1 MILGLIFGPLACTWA
16 FSGMLSMDPFP
27 RLQHGDINVGR
38 VQLTKALRGSSVPL
52 LAFNAL
58 PPGEALLRIGTTPR
72 AKELDLVFVMGE
84 PSYLATTA
92 PNQTVVI
99 PVVGQPRAEF
109 NRESIVD
116 AIQRVISPHKVTEV
130 RLVTQYEAYY
140 LDRHDSLP
148 LPVIFVRLDDAE
160 RSMYYIDPR
169 TAQVIESY
177 DSHSRWNRWLY
188 HGLHS
193 INIPWLYR
201 NRPAWDIVVL
211 ALLIGGTALCITSM
225 ILAWRV
231 LKRTH

>member
-27 RLQHGDINVGR
+27 RLQHGDPDLGGA
-38 VQLTKALRGSSVPL
+38 QLTKALRGSSVPL

-58 PPGEALLRIGTTPR
+58 PPAEALLRIGTKFG
-72 AKELDLVFVMGE
+72 AKEFELESVMGE
-84 PSYLATTA
+84 PCYLATAA

-99 PVVGQPRAEF
+99 PAVGRPRAEF
-109 NRESIVD
+109 NRKSIVD
-116 AIQRVISPHKVTEV
+116 AIHRVRSPHKVAEV

-140 LDRHDSLP
+140 LDRHDTLP

-160 RSMYYIDPR
+160 RSMYYVDPK

-177 DSHSRWNRWLY
+177 DSNSRWNRWLY

-231 LKRTH
+231 LRRTH